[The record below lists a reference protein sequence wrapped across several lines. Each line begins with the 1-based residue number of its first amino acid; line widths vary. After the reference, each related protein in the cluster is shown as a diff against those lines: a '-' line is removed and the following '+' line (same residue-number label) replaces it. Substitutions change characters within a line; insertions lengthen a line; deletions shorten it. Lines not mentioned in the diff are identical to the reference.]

1 MIEENPLARDRISQV
16 YLGKVGDEE
25 TQIRA
30 RARINWLADQ
40 IDHSSVLDVGCSEG
54 ILPILLGRK
63 GIKVTGVDINPEAI
77 EFANELI
84 SSEDST
90 VADNVTFI
98 CTDFIK
104 DCPEESQ
111 YDYVILGE
119 IIEHFSKPDILIN
132 KAINFIKPGGV
143 LLVTTPFGYF
153 PDPDH
158 HYTFTLSNFLKFF
171 KSDNLT
177 PIFLT
182 VENGYIRFLAEK
194 TIFNRQSWN
203 EFQENLLELNEQSFL
218 KEQKIF
224 YDRVNRLR
232 EQQRELSNINKS
244 IASKNTKMEDQIR
257 TLEDNFSNLKRENE
271 RLSLDLSKLRN
282 ENERLNLDLSNLKR
296 ENERLS
302 LDLSKLRDENEILI
316 TKYKG
321 LIVRNKMIINSSAYQ
336 LSITIREAFNPI
348 SRKTLLLPITFL
360 KFFIRWLK
368 KKNRVQ
374 NFVGKSTNFLSKYK
388 IKRSNEFDEL
398 TQENSFLNSLDIFIQ
413 KTNLN
418 PEKPIILITTTTK
431 RMGGIKRLNRSM
443 AFAHELAKMSYP
455 VIYVYYRWKPQD
467 DKNSDYDG
475 STLLQIPNDIFH
487 KMAPNLARIFK
498 NKQKLFLISIPDA
511 HSVSELTLFKLH
523 NWKVIYEVRDDW
535 SEFSKAGVGKWYD
548 PTFEIF
554 LCSNSDYVTAVSN
567 RLLNK
572 MIDFGSDR
580 NNSYIIP
587 NGLTDDFLSK
597 SVNIF
602 NRRVK
607 GHKGK
612 GIIGYF
618 GHLTEKWFNWDLLLN
633 TASLHPELEFEIIGF
648 DAPISLNL
656 PANVKLLGE
665 KTHDEIIQIAENWS
679 LAIIP
684 FKNNDLAKAVDPIKL
699 YEYQALGLPTVSCFM
714 DQIKDYPFVHL
725 YENDEDFYNTL
736 LTGLDFKPLKTDWEK
751 LKKFI
756 SNNLWKN
763 RVLHTLKVAE
773 IEENNTGGMSE

>member
-1 MIEENPLARDRISQV
+1 MVEDNPLARDRISQV
-16 YLGKVGDEE
+16 YLGKAGDEE
-25 TQIRA
+25 TQLRA
-30 RARINWLADQ
+30 RARINWLVDQ

-63 GIKVTGVDINPEAI
+63 GINVTGIDINPEAI
-77 EFANELI
+77 EYANELK

-90 VADNVTFI
+90 IADNVTFI
-98 CTDFIK
+98 CTDFIN

-132 KAINFIKPGGV
+132 KAINFIKPGGF

-171 KSDNLT
+171 KLDNLT

-182 VENGYIRFLAEK
+182 VENGYIRFLAKK
-194 TIFNRQSWN
+194 TDFNQESWN
-203 EFQENLLELNEQSFL
+203 EFQESLLELNEHSFI

-224 YDRVNRLR
+224 YDRINRLR
-232 EQQRELSNINKS
+232 EQQRELNNINKS
-244 IASKNTKMEDQIR
+244 IVSKNNKMEEQIR
-257 TLEDNFSNLKRENE
+257 ILEEKFSIQK
-271 RLSLDLSKLRN
+271 N
-282 ENERLNLDLSNLKR
+282 ENERLNLDLSNLKS
-296 ENERLS
+296 ENKS
-302 LDLSKLRDENEILI
+302 LFI
-316 TKYKG
+316 KYKG
-321 LIVRNKMIINSSAYQ
+321 LIARHENVVNSTAYQ
-336 LSITIREAFNPI
+336 LSTEIREALKPI
-348 SRKTLLLPITFL
+348 GRKTILLPITFF
-360 KFFIRWLK
+360 KFFVRWLQ
-368 KKNRVQ
+368 KKNRFQ
-374 NFVGKSTNFLSKYK
+374 NFKAKAKNILLKYK
-388 IKRSNEFDEL
+388 IVQSHEFDEL

-413 KTNLN
+413 KSNQN
-418 PEKPIILITTTTK
+418 PEKPIIIITTTTK

-475 STLLQIPNDIFH
+475 STLLQLPNDIFH
-487 KMAPNLARIFK
+487 KMAPSLARIFK

-554 LCSNSDYVTAVSN
+554 LCSNSDYVTAVSD

-597 SVNIF
+597 SINIF
-602 NRRVK
+602 NRRVN

-648 DAPISLNL
+648 DAPKSLNL
-656 PANVKLLGE
+656 QTNVKLLGE
-665 KTHDEIIQIAENWS
+665 KTHDEIIQISENWS

-699 YEYQALGLPTVSCFM
+699 YEYQALGLPTVSCLM
-714 DQIKDYPFVHL
+714 DQIKDYPFVHI
-725 YENDEDFYNTL
+725 YEKDEDFYDTL
-736 LTGLDFKPLKTDWEK
+736 ITGLDFKPLKTDWEK
-751 LKKFI
+751 LEKFI

-763 RVLHTLKVAE
+763 RVLHTLKVAG
-773 IEENNTGGMSE
+773 IEENNTGGTSE